1 MGRLRPA
8 ETATMSALVRI
19 LPSGH
24 AFVVESDEPLLQA
37 ALRSGL
43 ALEFGCTNG
52 GCGECKGR
60 VKSGS
65 VRGIRFHDYVLSEAE
80 KREGT
85 VLMCCCTA
93 DGDLTIEAGEAGGPD
108 DIPPQNVRARLYKQ
122 ERAADGVDIVHLRV
136 MRGKML
142 RFLAGQYARLTL
154 PGAEPADVSIASCPC
169 DGLILEFH
177 FDRHD
182 RDALSARAFEGFSKS
197 DRFVVEGPR
206 GRFTLDE
213 DSNRPLLFIAAE
225 TAIAPLKS
233 IIEHAINLELTQP
246 ILLYW
251 YSEHADG
258 HYLHNYFR
266 SLSDALD
273 EFTYVSVEGHL
284 GDEALAAL
292 PDLPNVDAYVAGAEG
307 FAARVGKLLLEG
319 GVPEERLFV
328 DALSRRPGPAAG

>member
-1 MGRLRPA
+1 
-8 ETATMSALVRI
+8 MSALVRI

-24 AFVVESDEPLLQA
+24 EFVVESDEPLLQA

-60 VKSGS
+60 VKSGA
-65 VRGIRFHDYVLSEAE
+65 VRKIRFHDYVLSEAA

-93 DGDLTIEAGEAGGPD
+93 DGDVTIEAGEAGGPD
-108 DIPPQNVRARLYKQ
+108 DIPQQNLRARLYSQ
-122 ERAADGVDIVHLRV
+122 ERPADGVDIVHLRV

-154 PGAEPADVSIASCPC
+154 AGADPADVSIASCPC
-169 DGLILEFH
+169 DGLNLEFH
-177 FDRHD
+177 FDRRNAD
-182 RDALSARAFEGFSKS
+182 GLSARAFEGFSKS
-197 DRFVVEGPR
+197 DRFAIEGPR

-213 DSNRPLLFIAAE
+213 ESDRPLLFVAAE
-225 TAIAPLKS
+225 TAIAPVKS

-246 ILLYW
+246 IHLYW
-251 YSEHADG
+251 YTGNDDG

-266 SLSDALD
+266 SLTDALD
-273 EFTYVSVEGHL
+273 EFAYVPVMDDAGV
-284 GDEALAAL
+284 EALAGL
-292 PDLPNVDAYVAGAEG
+292 SDPSTFDAYVAGGEG
-307 FAARVGKLLLEG
+307 FADTVGKLLLEG
-319 GVPEERLFV
+319 GLPQERLFV
-328 DALSRRPGPAAG
+328 DALSRRPSPASTVD